1 MSSVVS
7 VVLNRCMQVLTNPV
21 KDADTRRQK
30 VAVWKVVAEKW
41 NRKFHPASPVNTESG
56 ASSDS
61 RFCHKFS
68 SEFHCLVGHTTAVGQ
83 PCMEEN
89 YKSNFQRKINKT
101 YYPS

>member
-1 MSSVVS
+1 MM
-7 VVLNRCMQVLTNPV
+7 VL
-21 KDADTRRQK
+21 
-30 VAVWKVVAEKW
+30 
-41 NRKFHPASPVNTESG
+41 ASPKKNWLSSRLRSTESG

-68 SEFHCLVGHTTAVGQ
+68 SQFHCLVGHTKAVGQ
-83 PCMEEN
+83 PGMEEN